1 MRTFMET
8 KAPLEMTIVLTSQLR
23 TSAAHIDLFSIQ
35 QLGVCWSFHVRQGS
49 TITEVV
55 YILYRGLKMDKQ
67 QLNYD
72 FFLVQLALTNI
83 ISRLLVK
90 SFAREPFSSDLIR
103 YDLVC
108 YCWISKKVMW

>member
-1 MRTFMET
+1 MET
-8 KAPLEMTIVLTSQLR
+8 NAPLEMTIVLTSQLR

-55 YILYRGLKMDKQ
+55 YILHRGLKMDKQ

-72 FFLVQLALTNI
+72 FCFGATSLD
-83 ISRLLVK
+83 SHYK
-90 SFAREPFSSDLIR
+90 LITGDR
-103 YDLVC
+103 F
-108 YCWISKKVMW
+108 